1 MGKKGIQIMT
11 FDTFKNEVKL
21 TWRWVRG
28 KFKRAPKRKIEGLD
42 KPVEEVNTPPRDISI
57 GVIAIVLDGEVQEVI
72 RAQDRMAALF
82 LSNPEFVEIPED
94 LKPKP
99 TIGWKYENYEFIDPN
114 PRIVDESQ
122 IKEYIP
128 DTTTE

>member
-1 MGKKGIQIMT
+1 MT

-28 KFKRAPKRKIEGLD
+28 KFAKAPKRKVQELD
-42 KPVEEVNTPPRDISI
+42 SPTAEVNTPPKDISI
-57 GVIAIVLDGEVQEVI
+57 AAIAIVLDGEIQEVI

-82 LSNPEFVEIPED
+82 LSHPDFVEIPED
-94 LKPKP
+94 LKVKP
-99 TIGWKYENYEFIDPN
+99 TIGWKYENYEFVNPN
-114 PRIVDESQ
+114 PPVVDESK
-122 IKEYIP
+122 IVEYTP

>member
-1 MGKKGIQIMT
+1 MD
-11 FDTFKNEVKL
+11 FPTFKNEVKL
-21 TWRWVRG
+21 TWRWARG
-28 KFKRAPKRKIEGLD
+28 KFVRAPRRKVQELD
-42 KPVEEVNTPPRDISI
+42 KPAVEVNTPPRDITI

-82 LSNPEFVEIPED
+82 LSNPEFVEIPEE

-99 TIGWKYENYEFIDPN
+99 TIGWKYENYEFVNPN
-114 PRIVDESQ
+114 PQTIDESQ

-128 DTTTE
+128 ETTAE